1 MTAVRQREPVQ
12 ACSMGTDLAAQFIS
26 EVAPLRD
33 TLYRNAVRLSRNHPD
48 AEDLVQ
54 ETMLKAYMAF
64 GTFEAGT
71 NLRAWLLR
79 ILLNTYINHYRK
91 ARRQPLP
98 YSIEALTDEHLAQ
111 ITARRAATAGLHSAE
126 DQWLSSLPNHDIQ
139 TAMRALPEQFRRVL
153 YYRDVEGLAHREIA
167 ALMNTPCGTVVSR
180 LHRGRKQLRGLLD
193 ESDRADA
200 HLTK

>member
-1 MTAVRQREPVQ
+1 MTAVRQRKPVRT
-12 ACSMGTDLAAQFIS
+12 CSMGTDLAAQFAS

-79 ILLNTYINHYRK
+79 ILLNNYINHYRK
-91 ARRQPLP
+91 NRRQPLP
-98 YSIEALTDEHLAQ
+98 YPIEEFTDERLAQ

-126 DQWLSSLPNHDIQ
+126 GQGLSSPPGHRHP
-139 TAMRALPEQFRRVL
+139 TAMRSPPQPVRTAP
-153 YYRDVEGLAHREIA
+153 A
-167 ALMNTPCGTVVSR
+167 
-180 LHRGRKQLRGLLD
+180 
-193 ESDRADA
+193 
-200 HLTK
+200 

>member
-1 MTAVRQREPVQ
+1 MLGSA
-12 ACSMGTDLAAQFIS
+12 
-26 EVAPLRD
+26 
-33 TLYRNAVRLSRNHPD
+33 HD

-79 ILLNTYINHYRK
+79 ILLNNYINHYRK

-98 YSIEALTDEHLAQ
+98 YPIEELTDERLAQ

-126 DQWLSSLPNHDIQ
+126 DQWLSSLPDHDIQ
-139 TAMRALPEQFRRVL
+139 TAIRALPEQFRRVL

-200 HLTK
+200 HLTE